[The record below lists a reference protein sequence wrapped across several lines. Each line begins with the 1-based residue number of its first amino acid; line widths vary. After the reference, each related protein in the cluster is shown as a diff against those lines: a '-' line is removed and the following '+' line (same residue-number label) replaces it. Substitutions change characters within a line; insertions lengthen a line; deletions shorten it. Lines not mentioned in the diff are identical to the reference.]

1 MEGDINGR
9 KHMERIVC
17 IWCNSGYT
25 ETDTVECVCAVQ
37 NFKYDTSKKLWT
49 GTLLGATSGGT
60 KFTIAPEITNI
71 SVDGVLV
78 NAKGLVQKVGETA
91 KVETNMVE
99 LTKEWLK
106 ATTIGQE
113 GMSVDETMD
122 VIESKATIEDSDYVE
137 NFACVGYKTNG
148 TPVIVLFDYALCT
161 SGLSADTKNKE
172 ASTIPTT
179 FDCYA
184 DLKAGAMTNVLPYHI
199 YMPKEVVES
208 NTVDQLLDDAA

>member
-1 MEGDINGR
+1 
-9 KHMERIVC
+9 V
-17 IWCNSGYT
+17 
-25 ETDTVECVCAVQ
+25 
-37 NFKYDTSKKLWT
+37 WT

-60 KFTIAPEITNI
+60 KFTIAPVITNI

-106 ATTIGQE
+106 ATTIGKE
-113 GMSVDETMD
+113 GTSVDETMD

>member
-1 MEGDINGR
+1 MAENTWRELCVSGVTENTP
-9 KHMERIVC
+9 KRILL
-17 IWCNSGYT
+17 NA
-25 ETDTVECVCAVQ
+25 CVLYK

-60 KFTIAPEITNI
+60 KFTITPEIANI

-99 LTKEWLK
+99 LTKDWLK

-113 GMSVDETMD
+113 GTSVDETMD

-208 NTVDQLLDDAA
+208 NTVNQLLDDAA